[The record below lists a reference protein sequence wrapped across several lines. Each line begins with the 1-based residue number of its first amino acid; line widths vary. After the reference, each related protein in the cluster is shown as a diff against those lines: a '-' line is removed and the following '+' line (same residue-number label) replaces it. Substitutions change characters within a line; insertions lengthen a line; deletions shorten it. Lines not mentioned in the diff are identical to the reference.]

1 MQGPKLSFLLLLS
14 MCGPCV
20 VVGTGYVLWVEL
32 LVQRRFCPIFV
43 SNVGLPDIH
52 EYSTG

>member
-1 MQGPKLSFLLLLS
+1 MQGPKWPFLLLLS

-20 VVGTGYVLWVEL
+20 VVGTGYVLWAEFP
-32 LVQRRFCPIFV
+32 VQRRLYLIFV

-52 EYSTG
+52 EYSAG